1 MRIED
6 ILFFDFTV
14 SYAEKHFFFFVLYVY
29 ICSGYELKLYVIE

>member
-14 SYAEKHFFFFVLYVY
+14 SYAEKHFFFFLSYMCIFVLDMN
-29 ICSGYELKLYVIE
+29 